1 MKILKNTIQNKKRKM
16 LIVFDNMIAD
26 MRSNKKFSPIVTE
39 LFIRKRKPNI
49 YLVFITQIYFA
60 VQKEH

>member
-1 MKILKNTIQNKKRKM
+1 MKILKNIIQNKKRNM
-16 LIVFDNMIAD
+16 LMVFDNMIAD

>member
-26 MRSNKKFSPIVTE
+26 MRRNKKFSPIVTE